1 MFCLIYRIQQNDV
14 KIASTE
20 LSKHSKLFF
29 ITNICNKL
37 ISLLVSDKHGKKEL
51 DKISICSQNKKTLW
65 CFVVL
70 TDDLWFEG
78 V

>member
-29 ITNICNKL
+29 VTNIYNKL
-37 ISLLVSDKHGKKEL
+37 ISLLYQINMAKKEL